1 MSDCSYGLRFGGS
14 SRSFRKRCRVLLAFV
29 AWSILLVWTVSGRTF
44 ASLHLLEPSPL
55 SSKPLGVHDVGSRF
69 LGMFSGDLIDSIEN
83 AEHQLVKRFIRPND
97 VVIEFGG
104 RYGTTS
110 CEIAKS
116 LKNSGKLAVIEPD
129 RSVWDLLSRNLHV
142 NNCKASLVMGV
153 LSHETLLF
161 TSSGYA
167 TRTVVN
173 PNVSEYYRRSHKKH
187 PSAEHT
193 IVRYSF
199 AEVQK
204 LLGSTINTIL
214 LDCEGCLPNVIGE
227 LKAPLENGSIRTIL
241 IEADMPKEGG
251 RMKINN
257 TDCQAD
263 CVDYD
268 KFFDYLVS
276 NNYKEMDR
284 FNDCDRSRSHIPEGE
299 WCGSWIW
306 HYAFQ
311 RILPEGP

>member
-1 MSDCSYGLRFGGS
+1 MGDFSES
-14 SRSFRKRCRVLLAFV
+14 SMVLKNFRRIRLVFLAF
-29 AWSILLVWTVSGRTF
+29 AACLTLVWQ
-44 ASLHLLEPSPL
+44 ASQWSHVCMSTNALEPQ
-55 SSKPLGVHDVGSRF
+55 PLGVHDAGARF
-69 LGMFSGDLIDSIEN
+69 SDGVIASIEN
-83 AEHQLVKRFIRPND
+83 GEHHLVKKFIRPTD

-129 RSVWDLLSRNLHV
+129 RSIWDVLNRNLHV
-142 NNCKASLVMGV
+142 NNCKASVIMGV
-153 LSHETLLF
+153 LSNATLLF
-161 TSSGYA
+161 TSEGYA
-167 TRTVVN
+167 TRTIVN
-173 PNVSEYYRRSHKKH
+173 PNASSYYESSHKKH
-187 PSAEHT
+187 DSARHK

-199 AEVQK
+199 AEVQN

-214 LDCEGCLPNVIGE
+214 VDCEGCLPHVLGE
-227 LKAPLENGSIRTIL
+227 LKSPLENGQIRTIL

-257 TDCQAD
+257 TDCQAE

-268 KFFDYLVS
+268 RFFDYLFS
-276 NNYKEMDR
+276 INYKEVDR

-311 RILPEGP
+311 RTTY